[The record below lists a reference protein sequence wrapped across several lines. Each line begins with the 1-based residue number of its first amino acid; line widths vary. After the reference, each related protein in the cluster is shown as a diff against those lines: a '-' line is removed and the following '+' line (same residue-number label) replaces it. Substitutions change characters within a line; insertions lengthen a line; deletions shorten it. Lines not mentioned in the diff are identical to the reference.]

1 ARGGFD
7 IKLDPA
13 TGTIVKGD
21 KVSAIS
27 FTTDLR
33 LSKYIKF
40 GDRAKVG
47 LFFETFNL
55 FNHTNFGDGFQGN
68 ARTGASLLQSVTGYL
83 GNRTA
88 SIPPAQGG
96 AGSPFQ
102 AQFGARFSF

>member
-1 ARGGFD
+1 M
-7 IKLDPA
+7 
-13 TGTIVKGD
+13 
-21 KVSAIS
+21 
-27 FTTDLR
+27 
-33 LSKYIKF
+33 
-40 GDRAKVG
+40 G

-55 FNHTNFGDGFQGN
+55 TNHVNFGDGFQGN
-68 ARTGASLLQSVTGYL
+68 RQAGEDEFQRVTGYL